1 MSKPIPVQATR
12 PGAVETDD
20 SDVPV
25 TPEVEHIIRER
36 LETFDEDAKAAR
48 PWEDVLADLK
58 ARRPLPPSPRW
69 RIRFASRRWPPL
81 TSSKPANGTTRGS
94 LASATNSCNASTKP

>member
-1 MSKPIPVQATR
+1 MSKPVPVQPPR
-12 PGAVETDD
+12 PGAADAYD

-25 TPEVEHIIRER
+25 TSEVERIIRER

-58 ARRPLPPSPRW
+58 ARRPLPPSPR
-69 RIRFASRRWPPL
+69 
-81 TSSKPANGTTRGS
+81 
-94 LASATNSCNASTKP
+94 

>member
-1 MSKPIPVQATR
+1 MSKPAHVQPTS
-12 PGAVETDD
+12 PGGAEADD

-25 TPEVEHIIRER
+25 TPEVERLIRER

-58 ARRPLPPSPRW
+58 ARRPLPPSPR
-69 RIRFASRRWPPL
+69 
-81 TSSKPANGTTRGS
+81 
-94 LASATNSCNASTKP
+94 

>member
-1 MSKPIPVQATR
+1 MRKPTPVQPTR
-12 PGAVETDD
+12 PGAVEVDD

-25 TPEVEHIIRER
+25 SPEVERIIRER

-58 ARRPLPPSPRW
+58 AHRPLPR
-69 RIRFASRRWPPL
+69 
-81 TSSKPANGTTRGS
+81 
-94 LASATNSCNASTKP
+94 